1 MKGLTLA
8 IVASLLIVVPVVTGC
23 GPVGAG
29 PEVTPLGIAV
39 GRAQVSV
46 NVASG
51 AEGEATGSATSD
63 EMVRGAV
70 MALYVDYGEG
80 ITTTTDLT
88 LAPAGS
94 PSENLLSLSNQAT
107 DKWVYPRRAVQDNEG
122 SDVTYDG
129 ANEIYEPYW
138 VDDYLK
144 VTVAQTEPA
153 TPCVKVYVYW
163 QR

>member
-8 IVASLLIVVPVVTGC
+8 IVASLLIVVAVVTGC
-23 GPVGAG
+23 RRMAAEPT
-29 PEVTPLGIAV
+29 VTPLGIAV
-39 GRAQVSV
+39 ERAQVSV

-51 AEGEATGSATSD
+51 AEGEATGNATTD

-70 MALYVDYGEG
+70 MAVYVDYGEA

-88 LAPAGS
+88 LAPAGT
-94 PSENLLSLSNQAT
+94 PTENVLSLSNQAT
-107 DKWVYPRRAVQDNEG
+107 DKWVYPRRAVQDNAG
-122 SDVTYDG
+122 TDVTYDG
-129 ANEIYEPYW
+129 TNEIYEPYW

-153 TPCVKVYVYW
+153 TPCVKVYIYW